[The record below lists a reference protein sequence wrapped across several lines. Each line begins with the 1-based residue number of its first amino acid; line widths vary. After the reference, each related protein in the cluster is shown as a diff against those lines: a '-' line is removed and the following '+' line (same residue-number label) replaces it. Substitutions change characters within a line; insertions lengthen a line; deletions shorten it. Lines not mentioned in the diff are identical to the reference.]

1 VQNSYKSIVEGS
13 GDRCRGGD
21 WVGRYDNG
29 GREGSGGRRLGA
41 KRNGARTRIGR
52 LMGGCWETGP
62 DNRVVPGDCSN
73 PSGSIFIGYASTVG

>member
-52 LMGGCWETGP
+52 LMG
-62 DNRVVPGDCSN
+62 
-73 PSGSIFIGYASTVG
+73 